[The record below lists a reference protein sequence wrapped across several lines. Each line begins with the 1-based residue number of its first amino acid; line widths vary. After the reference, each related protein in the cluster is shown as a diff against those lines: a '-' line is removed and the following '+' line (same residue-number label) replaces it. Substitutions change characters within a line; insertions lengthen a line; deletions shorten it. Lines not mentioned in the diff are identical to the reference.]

1 MKNTRQVNYAKY
13 FMFLLILFGFAFFF
27 QTNLMAGSQNNSPSV
42 AQDTLVFE
50 KKNVSGSM
58 SYSNYELNQRRIKTA
73 DDIEA
78 QVRKDNKRIAQA
90 ILGDKSVVFI
100 DGKAFKDSDKV
111 SLPSSIY
118 ELVIHRNDVFTKKH
132 GISEKHS
139 AIALYSNKAK
149 REEANKAV
157 AQSKK
162 DRNKEEDSNL
172 NFRDFFSEY
181 SELDIED
188 LKKYSQEYLGEDFF
202 SDMGKMRA
210 DFSDLQDAFSKL
222 REGFAETD
230 FSSMFDDIANAFNSM
245 RADGF
250 FSFDETEVEG
260 DEEVTYSEAYYIII
274 NKDTSDKEIGK
285 LIGDIAEMGIDIE
298 VNKVKRNDKGEIYG
312 MQVKLSE
319 RKDSQVGNS
328 YSSSSSYIVRTPD
341 KPIQE
346 VKIGKIDGRLSIES
360 K

>member
-13 FMFLLILFGFAFFF
+13 FMFLVVLFGFAFFF
-27 QTNLMAGSQNNSPSV
+27 QTNLMAGSQNKSHSV

-58 SYSNYELNQRRIKTA
+58 SYSNYELNQRKIKTA
-73 DDIEA
+73 ADIEA
-78 QVRKDNKRIAQA
+78 QVRQDNKRIAKP

-100 DGKAFKDSDKV
+100 DGKAFKASDKV
-111 SLPSSIY
+111 SLSTSTY
-118 ELVIHRNDVFTKKH
+118 DLVIHRNDAFTKKH

-139 AIALYSNKAK
+139 AIALYSDKAK
-149 REEANKAV
+149 KEEANKAV
-157 AQSKK
+157 AQTKK
-162 DRNKEEDSNL
+162 DKNKEESNL

-188 LKKYSQEYLGEDFF
+188 LKKYSQEYLGGDFF
-202 SDMGKMRA
+202 ADMGKMKA
-210 DFSDLQDAFSKL
+210 DFSDLQDAFAKL

-230 FSSMFDDIANAFNSM
+230 FSSMFDDMANAFNSI

-250 FSFDETEVEG
+250 FSFDDAEVEDDG
-260 DEEVTYSEAYYIII
+260 KVTYSEAYYIII

-285 LIGDIAEMGIDIE
+285 LIGDIAKMGIDIE
-298 VNKVKRNDKGEIYG
+298 VNDVKRNDKGEIYG

-319 RKDSQVGNS
+319 RKEAQGGSS

-341 KPIQE
+341 MPIQE

-360 K
+360 R